1 MLNPEAPAF
10 PVKRRASL
18 AFMLLLAGAPCRA
31 QAPDAASQAESE
43 RANLAALYSHLK
55 RYDEAPALAL
65 YRAGSLLELDSSDQ
79 SREVLAEALLLGG
92 GSDEAIRIARS
103 LIGGPNEVDGHYVLA
118 LAARDAGDGATALS
132 EFKKALKI
140 YDDHH
145 RAGNERR
152 VCAHDMQADVR
163 GEILKLRPGVPPEAR

>member
-1 MLNPEAPAF
+1 MP
-10 PVKRRASL
+10 RRAE
-18 AFMLLLAGAPCRA
+18 GKG
-31 QAPDAASQAESE
+31 E
-43 RANLAALYSHLK
+43 RADRPQALYLH
-55 RYDEAPALAL
+55 
-65 YRAGSLLELDSSDQ
+65 SLILGYLGGFE
-79 SREVLAEALLLGG
+79 EVLAEALLLGG

-118 LAARDAGDGATALS
+118 LPARDAGDGATALR

-145 RAGNERR
+145 RARNERR
-152 VCAHDMQADVR
+152 VCAHDMQADVC